1 MVLEN
6 KKHNRKNVKLLYKLN
21 INEEEYLVYEDP
33 DTMNVYAG
41 LYEDGELHKLEERDL
56 FLIEELTK
64 RIEGSE

>member
-1 MVLEN
+1 MILEN
-6 KKHNRKNVKLLYKLN
+6 KKHNRKDVKLLYKLN

-41 LYEDGELHKLEERDL
+41 LYKDGELHKLDDRDI